1 MRYRPGSSQ
10 SIHDRVI
17 QVVAEVQRDF
27 TTYTNPDG
35 LHNTFVEIVGQQVY
49 PDLILCSQATNSIEH
64 LIEVETAESVTEDES
79 AQWAL
84 YAQGPGQFWL
94 MIPSTSFGLAQEIC
108 RRRLIHARFG
118 RWWYGTSGIAFDWV
132 S

>member
-1 MRYRPGSSQ
+1 MRYRQQNSQ
-10 SIHDRVI
+10 SVHDRVI
-17 QVVAEVQRDF
+17 QVVAAAQGGF

-84 YAQGPGQFWL
+84 YAQGPGHFWL